1 MKDQYKISFF
11 PEKFSSFQNF
21 LGYSI
26 QIIII
31 ILTVANIYHEII
43 EFQPIVSHHRNI
55 SSHKNIRG
63 FIKHASIMAQK
74 EMTKMHKIKN
84 LQGIIHK
91 YLHNISGNSKNYLT
105 MATHMYIPA

>member
-1 MKDQYKISFF
+1 
-11 PEKFSSFQNF
+11 
-21 LGYSI
+21 
-26 QIIII
+26 
-31 ILTVANIYHEII
+31 
-43 EFQPIVSHHRNI
+43 
-55 SSHKNIRG
+55 
-63 FIKHASIMAQK
+63 MAQK